1 MNEYIVKID
10 KYYYAGT
17 NEYNVRGYLDKQH
30 PTKTIKLTKFDFK
43 ALALDEYEDAVEVAE
58 RCKNLGE
65 KIEILKLKKSVTVD
79 TVKYFRSDK
88 YLADILREEQKK
100 TPQIEL
106 RKELNIKDKTYYR
119 ILNGFA
125 NEVYD
130 RIIYSVCAEFL
141 KRGYKEVDLYLTR
154 RREIE
159 YQKKREKGWL

>member
-43 ALALDEYEDAVEVAE
+43 ALALDEYDDAVEVAE

-65 KIEILKLKKSVTVD
+65 KIEILTVKKAVTVD
-79 TVKYFRSDK
+79 SVKYFRSDK
-88 YLADILREEQKK
+88 YLADILKEEQKK
-100 TPQIEL
+100 TPQREL
-106 RKELNIKDKTYYR
+106 RKELNIQDKTYYR

-125 NEVYD
+125 IEVYD
-130 RIIYSVCAEFL
+130 RIIYNVGAELL
-141 KRGYKEVDLYLTR
+141 KRGYKEVELYLQR
-154 RREIE
+154 RRELE
-159 YQKKREKGWL
+159 YKKKKERGWI

>member
-30 PTKTIKLTKFDFK
+30 PTITIKLTKFDFK

-58 RCKNLGE
+58 RCENLGE
-65 KIEILKLKKSVTVD
+65 KIKILTVKKSVTVD
-79 TVKYFRSDK
+79 TVEYFRSDK
-88 YLADILREEQKK
+88 YLADILKEEQKK
-100 TPQIEL
+100 TPQREL
-106 RKELNIKDKTYYR
+106 RKELNIQDKTYYR

-130 RIIYSVCAEFL
+130 QTIYSVCSEFL
-141 KRGYKEVDLYLTR
+141 KRGYKEVELYLQA
-154 RREIE
+154 RREME
-159 YQKKREKGWL
+159 YKKKREKGWL

>member
-17 NEYNVRGYLDKQH
+17 NEYNMRGYLDKQH

-43 ALALDEYEDAVEVAE
+43 ALAIDEYEDAVEVAE

-65 KIEILKLKKSVTVD
+65 KIEILTVKKTVTVD
-79 TVKYFRSDK
+79 SVKYFRSDK
-88 YLADILREEQKK
+88 YLADILKEEQKK
-100 TPQIEL
+100 TPQREL

-130 RIIYSVCAEFL
+130 RIIYNVCSEFL
-141 KRGYKEVDLYLTR
+141 KRGYKEVELYLTR

>member
-1 MNEYIVKID
+1 M
-10 KYYYAGT
+10 
-17 NEYNVRGYLDKQH
+17 
-30 PTKTIKLTKFDFK
+30 
-43 ALALDEYEDAVEVAE
+43 
-58 RCKNLGE
+58 
-65 KIEILKLKKSVTVD
+65 D
-79 TVKYFRSDK
+79 TVKYFRSEK
-88 YLADILREEQKK
+88 YLADILKEEQKK

-130 RIIYSVCAEFL
+130 RIIYNVCSEFL
-141 KRGYKEVDLYLTR
+141 KRGYKEVELYLTR

>member
-10 KYYYAGT
+10 KYYYAGQ

-58 RCKNLGE
+58 RCKNLGQN
-65 KIEILKLKKSVTVD
+65 IDILTIKKSVTVE

-88 YLADILREEQKK
+88 YLADILKEEQKK
-100 TPQIEL
+100 TPQREL
-106 RKELNIKDKTYYR
+106 RKELNIQDKTYYR

-130 RIIYSVCAEFL
+130 QTIYSVCSEFL
-141 KRGYKEVDLYLTR
+141 KRGYKEVELYLTC

-159 YQKKREKGWL
+159 YKKKRERGWI

>member
-17 NEYNVRGYLDKQH
+17 NEYNVRGYLDKKH
-30 PTKTIKLTKFDFK
+30 PQKTIKLTKFDFK

-65 KIEILKLKKSVTVD
+65 KIEILTIKKIVTVD

-88 YLADILREEQKK
+88 YLADILKEEQKK
-100 TPQIEL
+100 TPQREL
-106 RKELNIKDKTYYR
+106 RKELNIQDKTYYR

-125 NEVYD
+125 IEVYD
-130 RIIYSVCAEFL
+130 RIIYNVGAELL
-141 KRGYKEVDLYLTR
+141 KRGYKEVELYLQY
-154 RREIE
+154 RRELE
-159 YQKKREKGWL
+159 YKKKKERGWI